1 MDARVRES
9 QIERGWL
16 AHEPDRA
23 KVPREIW
30 RDLRTFKRTIA
41 PIADRLEAAS
51 NDRDRVAGLLYDYV
65 REGEVGCARALA
77 KLRKHFDLATI
88 TFPR

>member
-23 KVPREIW
+23 KVPLEVW
-30 RDLRTFKRTIA
+30 RNKQAMRSRSF
-41 PIADRLEAAS
+41 EAAS
-51 NDRDRVAGLLYDYV
+51 MWAATGAI
-65 REGEVGCARALA
+65 AR
-77 KLRKHFDLATI
+77 
-88 TFPR
+88 